1 MPALRGALTLR
12 IVILILIILLVLLQF
27 EVWQQYGMVGELE
40 QRVEQQRD
48 HNREL
53 AARNQALAAEVDDLR
68 SGLAAVEERA
78 RAELGLVR
86 EGEQF
91 YLVVDPDDLSPE
103 DLDAI
108 RRLREASR
116 LQPVAPPPSP
126 APGDRQEPAS
136 QDRDGD
142 G

>member
-1 MPALRGALTLR
+1 LR
-12 IVILILIILLVLLQF
+12 IVILILAVLLVVLQL
-27 EVWQQYGMVGELE
+27 EVWKHYGMVGELE
-40 QRVEQQRD
+40 QRVEQQRE

-91 YLVVDPDDLSPE
+91 YLVVDPDDLSSE
-103 DLDAI
+103 DLDVI

-116 LQPVAPPPSP
+116 LQRVAAPPSP
-126 APGDRQEPAS
+126 ATGERQEPVP
-136 QDRDGD
+136 QNRDGD